1 MCGINGIIK
10 FNNKVEIDLKD
21 QILKMNKILL
31 HRGPDNS
38 GYYVKENF
46 ALGHN
51 RLSIIDLEE
60 RSNQPFFDI
69 SKRYKIIFNGEI
81 YNYKEL
87 KKELKNLGEE
97 FYTNSDTEVILVG
110 YIYFKKK

>member
-51 RLSIIDLEE
+51 RLS
-60 RSNQPFFDI
+60 Q
-69 SKRYKIIFNGEI
+69 
-81 YNYKEL
+81 
-87 KKELKNLGEE
+87 
-97 FYTNSDTEVILVG
+97 
-110 YIYFKKK
+110 

>member
-1 MCGINGIIK
+1 
-10 FNNKVEIDLKD
+10 
-21 QILKMNKILL
+21 MNKILL

-87 KKELKNLGEE
+87 KRIKNQEQNFTQIQILK
-97 FYTNSDTEVILVG
+97 
-110 YIYFKKK
+110 